1 MIKKLDTQT
10 EPTESF
16 LTPSLAIGVVIGVTT
31 DADGVVLAGGEV
43 EDGFWVSLFEWGNL
57 SHALKDALQFAT
69 RQSAEQKSKFQRGSN
84 TTDFW
89 HVGFAQ
95 SGAVR
100 EAWEKLRHFS

>member
-43 EDGFWVSLFEWGNL
+43 EDGF
-57 SHALKDALQFAT
+57 
-69 RQSAEQKSKFQRGSN
+69 
-84 TTDFW
+84 
-89 HVGFAQ
+89 
-95 SGAVR
+95 
-100 EAWEKLRHFS
+100 